1 MTLKNRIAHW
11 KKEPFDQDTIEAV
24 EKLEKN
30 SALCEDAFYKEVS
43 FGTGGMRGIMGV
55 GTNRIN
61 KYTLGKATQ
70 GLSNHLKKRFSNQIK
85 VVIAY
90 DCRHNSKEF
99 ASDVAQV
106 LSANGITAYLFSEL
120 CPTPLLSYAVRHL
133 GAQAGI
139 VLTASH
145 NPPEYNGYKVYNEFG
160 GQIVPPQDQ
169 AIIDE
174 IGSLDYDAILW
185 KGENTPIQI
194 LDHEID
200 KAYLKEIA
208 AKSISSIE
216 AKKNTS
222 IVFTALHGT
231 SIRSI
236 PSLLKEAGFEKVTSV
251 EEQAKPNGDFPTV
264 QSPNPEEE
272 EAFEYALK
280 KAKEIDA
287 DIIIGTDPDADR
299 LGIGVKNLKNEWALL
314 NGNQLMVVLTRFVLE
329 QQPKEKL
336 NKNSFIGT
344 TVVSTPMMPLL
355 ASYFGVNCKMGIT
368 GFKWIGKMIHD
379 SPKETFLCGGEESYG
394 FLFGNEVR
402 DKDAV
407 SAALLACD
415 LHAHLTSKGSTLYAY
430 LVDTYKKLGCY
441 SENQISITKKGK
453 EGAAEIEQ
461 TIRELREN
469 PPVKI
474 AGVNVLYSED
484 YNSLNR
490 RHTSGK
496 TEEINLPKTNMLRF
510 VLEDKSE
517 IAIRPSGTEPKI
529 KYYFSVND
537 KLDNSVDFSSL
548 TNKLE
553 KKSQKLANAMIH

>member
-99 ASDVAQV
+99 ASAVAQV

-236 PSLLKEAGFEKVTSV
+236 PSLLKDAGFEKVTSV

-461 TIRELREN
+461 TIRELRQN

-496 TEEINLPKTNMLRF
+496 TEKINLPKTNMLRF

>member
-236 PSLLKEAGFEKVTSV
+236 PSLLKDAGFEKVTSV

-299 LGIGVKNLKNEWALL
+299 LGIGVKNLKNEWTLL

-461 TIRELREN
+461 TIRELRQN

-537 KLDNSVDFSSL
+537 KLDNSIDFSSL

>member
-43 FGTGGMRGIMGV
+43 FGTGGMRGITGV

-236 PSLLKEAGFEKVTSV
+236 PSLLKDAGFEKVTSV

-299 LGIGVKNLKNEWALL
+299 LGIGVKNLINEWTLL

-461 TIRELREN
+461 TIRELRQN

-537 KLDNSVDFSSL
+537 KLDNSIDFSSL

>member
-11 KKEPFDQDTIEAV
+11 KKEPFDQYTIEAV

-99 ASDVAQV
+99 ASAVAQV

-200 KAYLKEIA
+200 KAYLKEIT

-236 PSLLKEAGFEKVTSV
+236 PSLLKDAGFEKVTSV

-355 ASYFGVNCKMGIT
+355 ASYFGVNCKMSIT

-461 TIRELREN
+461 TIRELRQN

-496 TEEINLPKTNMLRF
+496 TEKINLPKTNMLRF

>member
-236 PSLLKEAGFEKVTSV
+236 PSLLKDAGFEKVTSV

-299 LGIGVKNLKNEWALL
+299 LGIGVKNLINEWTLL

-461 TIRELREN
+461 TIRELRQN

-537 KLDNSVDFSSL
+537 KLDNSIDFSSL